1 MAFRRINIKDIAAE
15 YGVNNLRIF
24 IPLRKSM
31 SLAVFGLPI
40 GMSSSDTEPTQLV
53 ECTVNEK
60 RYQVSEGY
68 KIQFSPVDR
77 GDGEPFYYAD
87 ETFYQSDFGGLMA
100 RHPDCYRIY
109 VLVDEDDKYERLR
122 F

>member
-1 MAFRRINIKDIAAE
+1 MAFRRINIQDLAAE
-15 YGVNNLRIF
+15 YGVNNLRFF
-24 IPLRKSM
+24 IPMRKSM
-31 SLAVFGLPI
+31 SLLAFGLPM

-60 RYQVSEGY
+60 RYKVSEGY
-68 KIQFSPVDR
+68 KIQFSPVNR

-87 ETFYQSDFGGLMA
+87 QSYYQSDFGGIMA
-100 RHPDCYRIY
+100 KNPDSYRIY
-109 VLVDEDDKYERLR
+109 VLVDEDNKYERLR